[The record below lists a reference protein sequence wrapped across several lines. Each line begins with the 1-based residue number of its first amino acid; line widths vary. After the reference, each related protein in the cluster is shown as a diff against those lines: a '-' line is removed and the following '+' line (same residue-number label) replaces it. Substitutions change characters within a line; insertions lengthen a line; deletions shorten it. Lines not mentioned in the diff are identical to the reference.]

1 MIINLGVWCIDM
13 KKGRQEKILELINKY
28 EIETQD
34 ELIEFLGEEGY
45 IVTQATVSR
54 DIRDLD
60 LVKVAM
66 SGGSYKYVVAHVSRK
81 GAKNAGPL
89 AHAVSDTV
97 LSITCAQNI
106 VVLKTTAGMAQAVAI
121 AIDRI
126 PDSAILGCVAG
137 DDTIIVVTPDVES
150 AASVALRMK
159 KLLAIG

>member
-1 MIINLGVWCIDM
+1 M
-13 KKGRQEKILELINKY
+13 KKGRQEKILELINQY

-66 SGGSYKYVVAHVSRK
+66 PGGSYKYVVSHVSKK
-81 GAKNAGPL
+81 GAKNVGPL
-89 AHAVSDTV
+89 AHAVADTV
-97 LSITCAQNI
+97 ISITCAQNI
-106 VVLKTTAGMAQAVAI
+106 IVLKTTVGMAQAVAI

-137 DDTIIVVTPDVES
+137 DDTIIVVTPDSEN
-150 AASVALRMK
+150 AANVAVRMK
-159 KLLAIG
+159 KLLSIG